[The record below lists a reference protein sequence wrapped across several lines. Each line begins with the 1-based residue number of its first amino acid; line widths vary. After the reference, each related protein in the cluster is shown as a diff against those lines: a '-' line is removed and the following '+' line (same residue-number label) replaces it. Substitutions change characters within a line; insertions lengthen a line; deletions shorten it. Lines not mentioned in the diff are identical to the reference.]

1 MGATS
6 CRKAESFLGK
16 TLGLADNPS
25 FRDRLGPLTVE
36 DISLGTLL
44 RRGVP
49 RYLRGSITAT
59 MGPNNGVS
67 VGDSAMSSYVHCLW
81 KGLPFSLVLRL
92 ALGHEHVRQVPSCS
106 LTPQGSLTR
115 LFFLVVS
122 AILFIHSFW

>member
-1 MGATS
+1 MGPTS

-59 MGPNNGVS
+59 MGSKQWGKCWRQCYVIICPLPVERAS
-67 VGDSAMSSYVHCLW
+67 FLSCAEAMS
-81 KGLPFSLVLRL
+81 
-92 ALGHEHVRQVPSCS
+92 
-106 LTPQGSLTR
+106 T
-115 LFFLVVS
+115 
-122 AILFIHSFW
+122 